1 MIYYTDDEENAVVR
15 QLAKEAAEKATTVAI
30 ESGTTI
36 HPRVVKIL
44 TDKNGITGYDVVNHI
59 SSEEKATA
67 ESNGLVA
74 ALCNALK
81 VIGDHYSAQDALF
94 IIDRLARLG
103 FSIVDDRKKS

>member
-1 MIYYTDDEENAVVR
+1 MIYYTDEEEDAVVR
-15 QLAKEAAEKATTVAI
+15 QLAKEAAEKATTVEI

-36 HPRVVKIL
+36 HPRVAEI
-44 TDKNGITGYDVVNHI
+44 
-59 SSEEKATA
+59 KALA
-67 ESNGLVA
+67 ESNGLIA